1 MNPKAKILLV
11 EDDINLGSLLCEFL
25 ENKGHIVVHTTDGVK
40 GKAHYL
46 KETFDLCI
54 LDVMLPHKDGF
65 TLAAEIRQLNQNVPL
80 IFLTARDRVDDRLN
94 GFRTGC
100 DDYITK
106 PFSSEEL
113 NMRIDAILKRCSNK
127 VSGQKSEVYYMGAAR
142 FDSGNLM
149 LILKDNE
156 YQLTPKEAALL
167 RLLCLNMNNLLP
179 RDQALQEIWGGS
191 DYFIGRSMDVFIAR
205 LRKYLKDEP
214 TVSIQN
220 IHGSGF
226 RLEVKE

>member
-11 EDDINLGSLLCEFL
+11 EDDINLSTLLCEFL
-25 ENKGHIVVHTTDGVK
+25 ENRGHTVAHATDGVK
-40 GKAHYL
+40 GKAYYL
-46 KETFDLCI
+46 KDNYDLCI
-54 LDVMLPHKDGF
+54 LDVMLPRKDGF
-65 TLAAEIRQLNQNVPL
+65 TLATEIRQLDQNVPL
-80 IFLTARDRVDDRLN
+80 IFLTARDRVDDRIN

-113 NMRIDAILKRCSNK
+113 NMRIDAILKRCSNQTL
-127 VSGQKSEVYYMGAAR
+127 GTKSEVYYMGGAR

-149 LILKDNE
+149 LILKDTE